1 MMAIK
6 PVPAAVCSITAS
18 SFGNVC
24 AGELKS
30 MINGIGIE
38 TSGGN
43 PATDL
48 LPFNDRY
55 ESFRPRST
63 DVLIY
68 SRP

>member
-6 PVPAAVCSITAS
+6 PVSAAVCSITAS
-18 SFGNVC
+18 SFGKVC

-30 MINGIGIE
+30 MISGIGIE
-38 TSGGN
+38 TSGGR

-48 LPFNDRY
+48 FPFSDRY
-55 ESFRPRST
+55 EGFRPIST
-63 DVLIY
+63 DVLMY